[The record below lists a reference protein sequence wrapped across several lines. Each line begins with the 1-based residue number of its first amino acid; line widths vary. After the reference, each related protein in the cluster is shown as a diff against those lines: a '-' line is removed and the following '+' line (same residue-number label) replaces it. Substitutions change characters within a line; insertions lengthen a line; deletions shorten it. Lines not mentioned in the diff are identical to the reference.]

1 MLKKLAIV
9 GSHPGTRDNA
19 PWNDGDFDIWVFNE
33 AAMANPKDTPSD
45 PAKQWCKRWDAC
57 FQMHKP
63 EIYTSPYNR
72 SNAGHWEWLQKQH
85 LDRPIYMQS
94 QDVNVPNSVV
104 YPLEEAIALT
114 GEKYFTS
121 SFAYALALA
130 ALQGRTYIEIYGS
143 DLVSNTEYSYQA
155 ECFKFW
161 IAFLRGRGI
170 TVVMKCWDSAFA
182 SPLYGYEGDVQ
193 LGAEYYRSRA
203 NKTNAEWQS
212 ADKNLSNVRR
222 AIEKHIGRG
231 EWEKVKDLILSYQD
245 AALQCGQYAGAMS
258 EAERY
263 AAYGERA
270 IYRQEYEF
278 SMAKSQRDGEQKKIM
293 MYHVGGMVEYV
304 WNIVKQTNNPKAIN
318 QLTEFLLTMGRH
330 AYDAGAMKGV
340 FTENE
345 VYMGTFDR
353 LVRAAGGQKS
363 IEVILE
369 GAK

>member
-19 PWNDGDFDIWVFNE
+19 PWNNPDFDIWVFNE
-33 AAMANPKDTPSD
+33 AAMANVLDTPDD

-63 EIYTSPYNR
+63 EIYTSPFNR

-85 LDRPIYMQS
+85 LDRPIYMQE
-94 QDVNVPNSVV
+94 QDARVPNSVR
-104 YPLEEAIALT
+104 YPLDQAVALT

-130 ALQGRTYIEIYGS
+130 AIQGRTYIEIYGS
-143 DLVSNTEYSYQA
+143 DLVSNTEYSYQS

-161 IAFLRGRGI
+161 IAYLRGRGA
-170 TVVMKCWDSAFA
+170 TVIMRCWDSAFV
-182 SPLYGYEGDVQ
+182 SPLYGYEGEVQ
-193 LGAEYYRSRA
+193 LGSAFYRERA
-203 NKTNAEWQS
+203 NKINSQWQA
-212 ADKNLSNVRR
+212 ADKNLTNIKR
-222 AIEKHIGRG
+222 AIQRHIERA
-231 EWEKVKDLILSYQD
+231 EWDKVKDLILSYQD
-245 AALQCGQYAGAMS
+245 AALNCGQYAGAMS

-278 SMAKSQRDGEQKKIM
+278 SMAKSQRDGEQKKVM
-293 MYHVGGMVEYV
+293 MYHVGGMIEYV
-304 WNIVKQTNNPKAIN
+304 WNIVRQTDNPRAVN
-318 QLTEFLLTMGRH
+318 QLSEFLSTMGRH

-345 VYMGTFDR
+345 NYMSTFDK
-353 LVRAAGGQKS
+353 LMRAAGGQKS
-363 IEVILE
+363 LE
-369 GAK
+369 LVLEASK